1 MKTPDYMT
9 YSKYKKKKKDED
21 PKKGLI
27 IGVTTFFVMLLI
39 FTGIAK
45 SLSPNVDVTIGE
57 DDDVEA
63 KESGL
68 GVKRFIDDRLK
79 MIQMEDG
86 SSANPQKT
94 VEQKSGVLP
103 TEEES
108 YSPEL
113 DEKVV
118 LPNRENEENQVEEEP
133 AQIPTPKVAPR
144 PNNIKTAQPALS
156 NRPTKVYVGYYATVD
171 QAKVAQGI
179 LIDSGLNITPF
190 IKDLGGTYTLQV
202 GSYASRDKASVL
214 SNELLRNNFPARV
227 VQE

>member
-1 MKTPDYMT
+1 MKTPDYMN
-9 YSKYKKKKKDED
+9 YSRYKKNKKKEED
-21 PKKGLI
+21 PQKGLL
-27 IGVTTFFVMLLI
+27 IGLTTFFVMLLL

-45 SLSPNVDVTIGE
+45 SLSPNVDVEIGE
-57 DDDVEA
+57 DEEVGA

-68 GVKRFIDDRLK
+68 GVKGFIDDRLK
-79 MIQMEDG
+79 MIQMEDKMQG
-86 SSANPQKT
+86 STTRTDTAQSEPAP
-94 VEQKSGVLP
+94 
-103 TEEES
+103 EENYDE

-118 LPNRENEENQVEEEP
+118 LPNQSKKETKAADEIKLNP
-133 AQIPTPKVAPR
+133 ADAPR
-144 PNNIKTAQPALS
+144 PSSAKPLPSAVSA
-156 NRPTKVYVGYYATVD
+156 RPTKVYVGYYNTID

-190 IKDLGGTYTLQV
+190 VKDMGGTYTLQV
-202 GSYASRDKASVL
+202 GSYSSREKATVL